1 MTKVSVRTGDTVLVN
16 SGKDSGKKGKV
27 LAVKRNKDSVRVIV
41 EGANIVTKA
50 KKARTA
56 QEKSELV
63 KIEAAIDVSNVN
75 VICPSCGKAIRVAH
89 AVVNGKKIRVCS
101 KCSASLDAKV
111 IVTKADKKAKASK
124 AETPA
129 AEAETKAEKPA
140 KTAAAKPPAAKTEKK
155 STAVSK
161 PAAEKATKTAS
172 AKKPTTSRS
181 SQRGV

>member
-1 MTKVSVRTGDTVLVN
+1 MKVSIKTGDTVLIN

-27 LAVKRNKDSVRVIV
+27 LAIKQTKNGVRVIV

-63 KIEAAIDVSNVN
+63 KQEGSIDISNVN
-75 VICPSCGKAIRVAH
+75 VICPTCGKPTRVKH
-89 AVVNGKKIRVCS
+89 KVVDGKKVRVCS
-101 KCSASLDAKV
+101 CGAVLDSKFVKDTKTKKV
-111 IVTKADKKAKASK
+111 EK
-124 AETPA
+124 AET
-129 AEAETKAEKPA
+129 AETKKVEKPA
-140 KTAAAKPPAAKTEKK
+140 KEKK
-155 STAVSK
+155 SRVSTAK
-161 PAAEKATKTAS
+161 AADEKATKTAV